1 MRLLLDT
8 DICIHL
14 IRHRP
19 EGLLRK
25 LTSLP
30 VGDVGVSTIT
40 VAELEYGVWRSS
52 RPEQNAE
59 ALTLFLLPLAAV
71 DFDYQAAKAY
81 GRVRA
86 YLESMGTSIGP
97 LDTLIAAQAPG
108 LGATLVTH
116 NIAEFRRVPELRV
129 ESWL

>member
-1 MRLLLDT
+1 MRFLLDT

-25 LTSLP
+25 LTSLS
-30 VGDVGVSTIT
+30 VGEVGVSTIT

-59 ALTLFLLPLAAV
+59 ALTLFLLPLALV
-71 DFDYQAAKAY
+71 DFDYQAAKALGIHISTVSQWKRRDEQFLERY
-81 GRVRA
+81 IRA
-86 YLESMGTSIGP
+86 R
-97 LDTLIAAQAPG
+97 AQA
-108 LGATLVTH
+108 
-116 NIAEFRRVPELRV
+116 ELRREV
-129 ESWL
+129 SGGAG